1 EDIENSIREDTK
13 VVIVDAGGVTN
24 IDITAA
30 DRLEMLA
37 ESLRKRKIRFYM
49 TEHRDTVN
57 AQMRGLGIGH
67 LIEEGRVRRTITA
80 ALHDAGI
87 VEPYPLEGLDE
98 KERRLILSIPAEA
111 ENTLEEFAWAFGDDT
126 VAQIEKRVHHVLQ
139 GIHQLPDLEELA
151 EEGLEKRLET
161 WHSLGAIDED
171 EILRRMELHM
181 DELPDNMTEEDNR
194 TVVLELIEK
203 RRRRI
208 MEQLRRENP
217 DVLEKLKASRARLER
232 RLEKQNPEA
241 AKRLHE
247 WEKKMDL

>member
-1 EDIENSIREDTK
+1 
-13 VVIVDAGGVTN
+13 
-24 IDITAA
+24 
-30 DRLEMLA
+30 M
-37 ESLRKRKIRFYM
+37 
-49 TEHRDTVN
+49 
-57 AQMRGLGIGH
+57 
-67 LIEEGRVRRTITA
+67 
-80 ALHDAGI
+80 
-87 VEPYPLEGLDE
+87 
-98 KERRLILSIPAEA
+98 
-111 ENTLEEFAWAFGDDT
+111 
-126 VAQIEKRVHHVLQ
+126 AQIEKRVHHVLQ

-217 DVLEKLKASRARLER
+217 DVLEKPQGQQGQAGAPSGKAEPGGS
-232 RLEKQNPEA
+232 KKA
-241 AKRLHE
+241 A
-247 WEKKMDL
+247 